1 MRTII
6 AQRYAK
12 ALFGLAKTGSMQ
24 EEWERQLKQ
33 LAGLIETE
41 ERVRKMLLHPAVEV
55 SKKQEIL
62 NRLTALLD
70 VAETVKRLLNLLV
83 QRHRLQGLG
92 AVSVAFSEL
101 MDHAQRRQAVLVQ
114 TAHPLSDREAKRL
127 REQLQKILEKRV
139 ELQREVNPDL
149 MGGIVFQLGSLRYD
163 GSIRGQL
170 ARLRATAVEGA

>member
-1 MRTII
+1 MRAII

-12 ALFGLAKTGSMQ
+12 ALFALAKTGSTQ
-24 EEWERQLKQ
+24 EEWEKQLKQ
-33 LAGLIETE
+33 LSGLIETE
-41 ERVRKMLLHPAVEV
+41 ERLKKTLLDPAVEV
-55 SKKQEIL
+55 SKKQEIF

-92 AVSVAFSEL
+92 TVSVAFSEL
-101 MDHAQRRQAVLVQ
+101 VDRAQGRQPVLVQ
-114 TAHPLSDREAKRL
+114 TAHPLSEREAKRL
-127 REQLQKILEKRV
+127 RERLEEILEKRA

-170 ARLRATAVEGA
+170 ARLRATAAEGA

>member
-1 MRTII
+1 MRAII

-12 ALFGLAKTGSMQ
+12 ALFALAKTGPMQ

-41 ERVRKMLLHPAVEV
+41 ERLRKMLLHPAVEV
-55 SKKQEIL
+55 SKKQEVL
-62 NRLTALLD
+62 NQLTAQLG
-70 VAETVKRLLNLLV
+70 VSEPVKRLLNLLV
-83 QRHRLQGLG
+83 QRHRLQGLR
-92 AVSVAFSEL
+92 AISVAFSEL
-101 MDHAQRRQAVLVQ
+101 VDWAQGRQLVLVQ

-127 REQLQKILEKRV
+127 RGRLEGILEKRV
-139 ELQREVNPDL
+139 ELQREANPDL

-170 ARLRATAVEGA
+170 ARFRAAVSEGA